1 VALATRAAITRR
13 ARARRSPARFRVVM
27 PDPLDIPA
35 AQRFSRLV
43 AGQRVRVLRVVQLPL
58 QRRRLRVMRTQRR
71 MPLAAGAP
79 IVPAECKHALPLCCV
94 PFQRSHALRHLS
106 RRPPL
111 MTARFDERTKPAS
124 HPQTAHSREQL
135 PKFGLLCRAARHTG
149 GIPAHKPCSS
159 VRVSAHGLQRS
170 YG

>member
-1 VALATRAAITRR
+1 
-13 ARARRSPARFRVVM
+13 M

-35 AQRFSRLV
+35 AQRFSSLMAR
-43 AGQRVRVLRVVQLPL
+43 QRVRVLRVVELLL
-58 QRRRLRVMRTQRR
+58 QRRRQRVMRTQRR
-71 MPLAAGAP
+71 MPLATGAL
-79 IVPAECKHALPLCCV
+79 IVPAEREHALPLFSM
-94 PFQRSHALRHLS
+94 PFQRGHALRHLS

-111 MTARFDERTKPAS
+111 MTARFDKRTEPAP
-124 HPQTAHSREQL
+124 HPQTAHSRKQL
-135 PKFGLLCRAARHTG
+135 PKFRVLCRAAHHTG